1 MNTSLTLCLIA
12 LAAAAPPPA
21 PAQPASPA
29 AAGAGTAAS
38 AKAVPVGIPAGPT
51 SVEAMPYGL
60 MRPHQ
65 DAWYVSDV
73 HQRYKSEVVFS
84 RVSIEPPRELEERFA
99 STFARR
105 DSLYGRVYLERS
117 LANTPIAVPGL
128 RPIFPPESGYFV
140 RMFVDGKPF
149 DGGAGVL
156 HGALRLS
163 SSPEEDR
170 QLTTWRF
177 DLHPAAGDEEPTE
190 LSLAW
195 ARAVNKLKPGRR
207 RIRLEV
213 WGGDLQ
219 QHSRT
224 PRAVGELLLNVGK
237 DDFVGSGRR
246 APREGYQGHDKE
258 PLRAA
263 VQPLFSQTRPPLKA
277 EKVSLLKVWSQRL
290 EPGVRHVLAAGR
302 EADPDGDRVCEW
314 KVIQVRQDG
323 SPGAWRATRLEECRA
338 PECVPVVADCD

>member
-1 MNTSLTLCLIA
+1 MNACLAILSL
-12 LAAAAPPPA
+12 LAFGAAPAPPA
-21 PAQPASPA
+21 QAAKAPAEEQPAPRTAPA
-29 AAGAGTAAS
+29 
-38 AKAVPVGIPAGPT
+38 GIPAGPT
-51 SVEAMPYGL
+51 AVAAMPLGFA
-60 MRPHQ
+60 RPHQ
-65 DAWYVSDV
+65 DAWFVSDV
-73 HQRYKSEVVFS
+73 HQRYQSQVVFS
-84 RVSIEPPRELEERFA
+84 RVSIEPPREMESRFA
-99 STFARR
+99 SAFSRR
-105 DSLYGRVYLERS
+105 DSLYARVYLERS
-117 LANTPIAVPGL
+117 LANTPIAVSGL

-207 RIRLEV
+207 RVRLEV

-219 QHSRT
+219 QHTQT
-224 PRAVGELLLNVGK
+224 PRAVGELVLNVGK

-258 PLRAA
+258 SLRAA
-263 VQPLFSQTRPPLKA
+263 AKPLFSQTRPPLQA
-277 EKVSLLKVWSQRL
+277 EKVALLKVWSQRL
-290 EPGVRHVLAAGR
+290 EPGVRHALVAGR
-302 EADPDGDRVCEW
+302 QADPDGDRICEW

-323 SPGAWRATRLEECRA
+323 SPGAWRATRLEECRSA
-338 PECVPVVADCD
+338 ECVPVVADCE